1 MKQQTRIAVSGVEVV
16 YDTVPRKI
24 GMQAPVVAGVTFQV
38 HQGEFVGLIGPNG
51 SGKST
56 LLRVISRVLSPQ
68 KGVVLIDEREIS
80 GFGREE
86 LARRLAVVA
95 QESQLHFD
103 FTVSEIVWLGRIPH
117 LKRFQREGA
126 ADESIVDQALT
137 LTDLQ
142 PFANRLVTALSGGER
157 QRVAIARALA
167 QTPEILLLDEPTA
180 HLDLNYQLSLL
191 DLIWKLN
198 RTEGLT
204 VMVALHDL
212 NLAAQY
218 CDKLILLQ
226 EGRIYNVGR
235 PKDVITEHT
244 INEVYGVEAIVSPH
258 PVLGTLSVYPV
269 SQVRKR
275 KYKDDKEE
283 N

>member
-1 MKQQTRIAVSGVEVV
+1 MKQQIRIAVSGVEVV
-16 YDTVPRKI
+16 YE
-24 GMQAPVVAGVTFQV
+24 AEPVVTDITFQV
-38 HQGEFVGLIGPNG
+38 HQGEFAGLIGPNG

-68 KGVVLIDEREIS
+68 KGVTLINQRELS
-80 GFGREE
+80 EFGREE
-86 LARRLAVVA
+86 LARRLAVVT

-103 FTVSEIVWLGRIPH
+103 FTVSEIVRMGRIPH
-117 LKRFQREGA
+117 LRRFQRE
-126 ADESIVDQALT
+126 SIVDERIVEQALH
-137 LTDLQ
+137 LTELQ

-180 HLDLNYQLSLL
+180 HLDLNYQLALL

-204 VMVALHDL
+204 VLVVLHDL

-226 EGRIYNVGR
+226 NGRIYNVGS
-235 PKDVITEHT
+235 PTDVITEAA
-244 INEVYGVEAIVSPH
+244 IREVYGVEAIVGPH
-258 PVLGTLSVYPV
+258 PVLGTLCVYPA
-269 SQVRKR
+269 SQVKKR
-275 KYKDDKEE
+275 G
-283 N
+283 

>member
-1 MKQQTRIAVSGVEVV
+1 MEQQTRIAVSGIEVV
-16 YDTVPRKI
+16 YDAAPRKV
-24 GMQAPVVAGVTFQV
+24 GTQAPVVAGVTFQV
-38 HQGEFVGLIGPNG
+38 YQGEFVGLIGPNG

-56 LLRVISRVLSPQ
+56 LLRVISRVLAPR
-68 KGVVLIDEREIS
+68 KGVVFIDERELAE
-80 GFGREE
+80 FGREE

-103 FTVSEIVWLGRIPH
+103 FTVSEIVRMGRIPH
-117 LKRFQREGA
+117 LKRFQRESA
-126 ADESIVDQALT
+126 ADESIVDEALN

-204 VMVALHDL
+204 VIVVLHDL

-226 EGRIYNVGR
+226 EGRIYNVGK
-235 PKDVITEHT
+235 PKEVITEPT
-244 INEVYGVEAIVSPH
+244 IGEVYGVEAIVSPH
-258 PVLGTLSVYPV
+258 PVSGTLSVYPV
-269 SQVRKR
+269 SQVRK
-275 KYKDDKEE
+275 KESKDDKEK

>member
-1 MKQQTRIAVSGVEVV
+1 MKHQTRIAVSRVEVV
-16 YDTVPRKI
+16 YE
-24 GMQAPVVAGVTFQV
+24 AEPVVAGIIFQV

-56 LLRVISRVLSPQ
+56 LLRVISRVLSPR

-80 GFGREE
+80 EFGREE

-103 FTVSEIVWLGRIPH
+103 FTVSEIVRMGRIPH
-117 LKRFQREGA
+117 LKRFQREGIE
-126 ADESIVDQALT
+126 DECIVDQALH
-137 LTDLQ
+137 LTDLK

-204 VMVALHDL
+204 VLVVLHDL

-226 EGRIYNVGR
+226 KGRIYNVGR
-235 PKDVITEHT
+235 SNNVITEAA
-244 INEVYGVEAIVSPH
+244 IREVYGVEAIVSPH
-258 PVLGTLSVYPV
+258 PVLGTLCIYPL
-269 SQVRKR
+269 SQERKNR
-275 KYKDDKEE
+275 GENDK
-283 N
+283 NRTSKV